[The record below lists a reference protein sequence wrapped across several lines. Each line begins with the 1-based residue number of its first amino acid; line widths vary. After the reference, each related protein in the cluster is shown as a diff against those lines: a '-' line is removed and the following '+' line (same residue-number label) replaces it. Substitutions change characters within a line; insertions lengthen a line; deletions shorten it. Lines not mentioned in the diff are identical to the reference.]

1 MKSNSTTDN
10 TRPTFLLASFRSIFI
25 KSEFFLTHLSHTLL
39 HSSLI
44 PPTEIY
50 RLVVFPLVPFEY
62 RKIVVKNIPNSM
74 SCFECYVFAHHADDV
89 VHLPHTRAKE
99 WKWVL
104 LSHRKSEVAFFYVR
118 QPISLHISSLC
129 YTNIFNDFPI
139 YLYIKLNVKV

>member
-10 TRPTFLLASFRSIFI
+10 TRPTFLLASFRSILYFHQ
-25 KSEFFLTHLSHTLL
+25 KRVLSHTLL

-50 RLVVFPLVPFEY
+50 RLVGFPLVPFEY
-62 RKIVVKNIPNSM
+62 RKIVVKHIPNSM

-89 VHLPHTRAKE
+89 VHLLHTRAKE

-104 LSHRKSEVAFFYVR
+104 LSHRKSEVAFLYVR

-129 YTNIFNDFPI
+129 YTNTFNDFPI